1 MTVALVG
8 KLLTHTLVFFV
19 VGVLIDI
26 LMYDIYGFPVNCS
39 PGIVLLNTL
48 LLVIGS
54 QAFAAFV
61 AMVIPNLRFA
71 VSICALLGILSF
83 STCGFS
89 FPCEQMYGAV
99 EPFAWIMPMRYYF
112 MIYIDQVL
120 NGIDLYY
127 SRYYFAML
135 IGFVLL
141 PFTFG
146 WYLKRKCLNPVYIE

>member
-1 MTVALVG
+1 
-8 KLLTHTLVFFV
+8 
-19 VGVLIDI
+19 
-26 LMYDIYGFPVNCS
+26 
-39 PGIVLLNTL
+39 
-48 LLVIGS
+48 
-54 QAFAAFV
+54 
-61 AMVIPNLRFA
+61 
-71 VSICALLGILSF
+71 
-83 STCGFS
+83 
-89 FPCEQMYGAV
+89 MYGAV

>member
-1 MTVALVG
+1 
-8 KLLTHTLVFFV
+8 
-19 VGVLIDI
+19 
-26 LMYDIYGFPVNCS
+26 
-39 PGIVLLNTL
+39 
-48 LLVIGS
+48 
-54 QAFAAFV
+54 
-61 AMVIPNLRFA
+61 
-71 VSICALLGILSF
+71 
-83 STCGFS
+83 
-89 FPCEQMYGAV
+89 
-99 EPFAWIMPMRYYF
+99 MPMRYYF